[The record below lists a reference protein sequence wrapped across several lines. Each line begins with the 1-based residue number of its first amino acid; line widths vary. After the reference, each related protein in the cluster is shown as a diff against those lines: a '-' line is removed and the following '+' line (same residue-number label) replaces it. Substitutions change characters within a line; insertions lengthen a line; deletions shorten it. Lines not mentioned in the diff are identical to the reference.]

1 VSRVVV
7 FGLDSLEPSLALGE
21 LRADMP
27 VLSGLVDGGV
37 HGRLRSTI
45 PAITCPAW
53 ASMMTGRDPGAL
65 GLYGFRNRAGAV
77 YEELQPAT
85 SEGVRLPAVWDVCSD
100 NDRTVTAIAV
110 PPGYPPVPVNG
121 EWISCFL
128 TPPSAPVY
136 TYPPSLKDEIAR
148 VAGQYSFDTENFRS
162 DDRERVLRQTQEMT
176 ERRWKLALHLLESRR
191 SDFFICCEIGS
202 DRMQHAFWADHDPRH
217 RNHDS
222 ASPYRSALRDYHKL
236 LDSLLGEALARVD
249 PDDTVLVVSDHGARR
264 LEGGI
269 RINEWLIRNGY
280 LVLREPPAAPTSLKP
295 AMVDW
300 ARTTAWASGGYYGRV
315 FLNVAGREPQGI
327 VAPSDYESVRSR
339 LAAELEAITD
349 DQGQPLQN
357 TAHRPEDLYPER
369 EGLPPDLI
377 VYFGDLAWR
386 AIGQVG
392 TDGALHT
399 FENDTGPDH
408 ANHAQHGVFVMRDP
422 SGRRGDAGVVDI
434 LDVAPTIYDALKLTP
449 PPGLTGRVV
458 GLS

>member
-1 VSRVVV
+1 MSRVVV
-7 FGLDSLEPSLALGE
+7 FGLDSLEPSLALEE

-100 NDRTVTAIAV
+100 NDRSVTAIAV

-217 RNHDS
+217 RNHNS

-236 LDSLLGEALARVD
+236 LDALLGEALARVD

-280 LVLREPPAAPTSLKP
+280 LVLREPPPSPTSLKP
-295 AMVDW
+295 SMVDW
-300 ARTTAWASGGYYGRV
+300 ARTTAWAAGGYYGRV

-327 VAPSDYESVRSR
+327 VAPSDYDSVRSR
-339 LAAELEAITD
+339 LAGELEAITD
-349 DQGQPLQN
+349 DAGQPLQN

-434 LDVAPTIYDALKLTP
+434 LDVAPTIYDALQLTP